1 MSEKLFRS
9 ELKKIF
15 IDYRKMNSQ
24 KESSLRRLDI
34 YVVRKHKHVIL
45 YINGKYGTSTVSIS
59 STGSDKREGLN
70 IVSKIT
76 RAKYY

>member
-1 MSEKLFRS
+1 MSEKLFRT

-15 IDYRKMNSQ
+15 IDYRKMDPQ

-45 YINGKYGTSTVSIS
+45 YINGKYGTRTVSIS